1 MKQTGLERKQ
11 GERRA
16 RRIYQN
22 LLLLSRNKTCSK
34 KIFFFK
40 QEPVGE
46 EDLSE
51 PPASKTFST
60 KLVQNTFLQ
69 KTFFFKQDPVG
80 REDLSEP
87 PPASKQNFVF
97 QKSVLQKTFFFFK
110 QEPVAEKDLSEP
122 PAASCKKTY
131 LFFCFSQF
139 SALKIR

>member
-69 KTFFFKQDPVG
+69 KTFFLQTRPGRAGGFVRTSSCLKAKLCFFKI
-80 REDLSEP
+80 L
-87 PPASKQNFVF
+87 
-97 QKSVLQKTFFFFK
+97 FFFK